1 MSVCQK
7 QQKRKSNL
15 RLLYNV
21 HLIRFIVTSSFTKWF
36 LDVMMA
42 RCILGASD
50 KEMKDRPLSSEMM
63 WSSGEGPEHRT
74 RIWLWQ

>member
-1 MSVCQK
+1 MSVHQK

-15 RLLYNV
+15 RLLSFTNV

-63 WSSGEGPEHRT
+63 
-74 RIWLWQ
+74 